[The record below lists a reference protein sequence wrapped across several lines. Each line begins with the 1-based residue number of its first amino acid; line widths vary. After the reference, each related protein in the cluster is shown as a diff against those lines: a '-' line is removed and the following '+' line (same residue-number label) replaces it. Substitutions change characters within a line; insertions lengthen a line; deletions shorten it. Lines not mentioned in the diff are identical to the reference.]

1 MILSSIVAMGTNRVI
16 GKDNVM
22 MWSIPSE
29 SKHYR
34 DIVHGHYYIL
44 GRKNYEGS
52 VKSHDHRKPIILT
65 RNLNYQS
72 SHPVFN
78 DVKKAVQFAKSNGES
93 ELFILGGSE
102 IYELAMPFISRLYL
116 SVVEFNQ
123 SGDAY
128 FPEHESYDWKV
139 VEENEFQVDEQTPA
153 AWKFQLLEK
162 TPESL

>member
-34 DIVHGHYYIL
+34 DIVQGHFYIL

-65 RNLNYQS
+65 RNSDYQS

-78 DVKKAVQFAKSNGES
+78 DFKKAIEFAKSKGET

-116 SVVEFNQ
+116 SVVELNQ
-123 SGDAY
+123 AGDAY

-139 VEENEFQVDEQTPA
+139 LEEKEFQADEQTPIP
-153 AWKFQLLEK
+153 WIFQLLEK
-162 TPESL
+162 RPESL